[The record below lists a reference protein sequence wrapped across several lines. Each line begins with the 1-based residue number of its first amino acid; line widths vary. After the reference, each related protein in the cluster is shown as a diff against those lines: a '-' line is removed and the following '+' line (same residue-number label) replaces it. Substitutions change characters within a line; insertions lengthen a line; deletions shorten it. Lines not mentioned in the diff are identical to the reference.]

1 MGRPTSGFASCRPP
15 LMSNVRRHR
24 MPFYRFRMMVAIP
37 PPVALQRIRSLA
49 RRSPGWSESARTAAP
64 RQWVVVPRFFGRIGR
79 HSFALRRSEEPEAF
93 VPLVLGSTHPHSSGS
108 EVRVTIILQPFTSI
122 FMFTWLSL
130 VAPTAWRGL
139 LEFQAESIG
148 TSLIPVGM
156 FIIGVSLTLGAFIL
170 EAARAKRALVE
181 ALTPAHGA

>member
-1 MGRPTSGFASCRPP
+1 
-15 LMSNVRRHR
+15 
-24 MPFYRFRMMVAIP
+24 
-37 PPVALQRIRSLA
+37 
-49 RRSPGWSESARTAAP
+49 
-64 RQWVVVPRFFGRIGR
+64 
-79 HSFALRRSEEPEAF
+79 
-93 VPLVLGSTHPHSSGS
+93 
-108 EVRVTIILQPFTSI
+108 
-122 FMFTWLSL
+122 MFTWLSL